1 MSPPSCTQTNIHTF
15 APHVDTQ
22 KWTRYPHS
30 HSPYALYTPRSRH
43 HHPQRGSQ
51 RPIPELNPL
60 RSGVG
65 TGRPPRSPQQQRK
78 STAQTPTGR
87 PAHPHSPRPRTE
99 NREQGC
105 EKKKKK
111 RDPMLHPTRSNVV
124 LVCVVLMCFKTGV
137 LLKQGRGTLHKL
149 VSARP
154 LPRALNVY
162 VQLKIEKWAL
172 APEGRLNEQTALRL
186 PFSVPTPKAL
196 YVCVM

>member
-1 MSPPSCTQTNIHTF
+1 MHANEYSHLRPTCRHT
-15 APHVDTQ
+15 

-65 TGRPPRSPQQQRK
+65 TGDHPGPRSSRENQQ
-78 STAQTPTGR
+78 
-87 PAHPHSPRPRTE
+87 PRPRPGGQLILTAPGPRQRTE
-99 NREQGC
+99 NRGVR
-105 EKKKKK
+105 KKKKK
-111 RDPMLHPTRSNVV
+111 KKDPMLHPTRSNVV
-124 LVCVVLMCFKTGV
+124 LVCVVLRCFKTGCF
-137 LLKQGRGTLHKL
+137 KTGEGHPPQAC
-149 VSARP
+149 VSSS

-172 APEGRLNEQTALRL
+172 APEGRLNEQTALRM

-196 YVCVM
+196 YVCVMWQ

>member
-1 MSPPSCTQTNIHTF
+1 MHANEYSHLRPTCRHTKM
-15 APHVDTQ
+15 DTVP
-22 KWTRYPHS
+22 PHS
-30 HSPYALYTPRSRH
+30 LPYALYTPRSRH

-111 RDPMLHPTRSNVV
+111 KRDPMLHPTRSNVV

-137 LLKQGRGTLHKL
+137 L
-149 VSARP
+149 
-154 LPRALNVY
+154 
-162 VQLKIEKWAL
+162 
-172 APEGRLNEQTALRL
+172 
-186 PFSVPTPKAL
+186 
-196 YVCVM
+196 